1 MEYIAAPII
10 SLLLALKFTDW
21 KAKKLEERI
30 SSTYQQIELVKKDI
44 ELREAELPKKVMTT
58 VIPLAKAVKTLNQQ
72 VGL

>member
-30 SSTYQQIELVKKDI
+30 SSTHQQIELVKKDI

>member
-30 SSTYQQIELVKKDI
+30 SSAHQQ
-44 ELREAELPKKVMTT
+44 PGTT
-58 VIPLAKAVKTLNQQ
+58 LLGV
-72 VGL
+72 

>member
-30 SSTYQQIELVKKDI
+30 SSTYQQIELIKKDI

>member
-44 ELREAELPKKVMTT
+44 ESREAELPKKVMTT
-58 VIPLAKAVKTLNQQ
+58 VIPLAKAIKTLNQQ

>member
-10 SLLLALKFTDW
+10 SLLLALKFTNW

-30 SSTYQQIELVKKDI
+30 SSTYQEIELVKKDI